1 MFGRRVWRLPSPG
14 AKAVQVMGGRTI
26 PIPVWVLAAAVA
38 MVLLVSGVS
47 AWLTGLVL
55 LAWIGSLWIVP
66 PPSVEER
73 APEPEA
79 MHLTRTGMR
88 EIIEHSGLPVLMLDG
103 TRIIVANAAAREAIG
118 THVVGQDARIA
129 FRHPVAVDLLSRPGG
144 GTATVQG
151 LIGPRSSWQMSR
163 QPIDERYCLIEL
175 VNRTSEADV
184 GRAHTDFV
192 ANASHE
198 LRTPLASIIGY
209 METLVEEGEAIKPDR
224 ATRFYATVLR
234 EARRLQTLV
243 EDLMSLS
250 RVEAEKHDQ
259 PRERVNL
266 VQLVRQASND
276 GAGSERQDK
285 LEFQM
290 PDQPMPV
297 RGDRKQLEQL
307 VRNLVDNAL
316 KYGGADTPVT
326 IALAPGAREMAVLT
340 VSDRGEGIAAEH
352 LPHLTRRF
360 YRTDPGRSRA
370 AGGTGLGLAI
380 VKHIVERHRGRLD
393 ISSTQGI
400 GTTVIVRIPLLL
412 DEISPESGAE
422 AGAVS

>member
-1 MFGRRVWRLPSPG
+1 
-14 AKAVQVMGGRTI
+14 MGGRAI
-26 PIPVWVLAAAVA
+26 PINAWVLAVATAAV
-38 MVLLVSGVS
+38 VLLAHGS
-47 AWLTGLVL
+47 AWLAALVL
-55 LAWIGSLWIVP
+55 GAWALSFWLVP
-66 PPSVEER
+66 PAQPGPESAA
-73 APEPEA
+73 APESVQ
-79 MHLTRTGMR
+79 LTRSGMR
-88 EIIEHSGLPVLMLDG
+88 EMIEHSGLPVLMLDG

-118 THVVGQDARIA
+118 THVVGQDARLA

-144 GTATVQG
+144 GTAMVQG
-151 LIGPRSSWQMSR
+151 LIGPRSSWQMTR
-163 QPIDERYCLIEL
+163 QPIDDRYCLIEL

-184 GRAHTDFV
+184 SRAHSDFV

-209 METLVEEGEAIKPDR
+209 IETLAEAGEALPPER
-224 ATRFYATVLR
+224 TARFYATVLR

-259 PRERVNL
+259 PRERVDLN
-266 VQLVRQASND
+266 QLVRQASND
-276 GAGSERQDK
+276 GAGSERLQR
-285 LEFQM
+285 LEFAI
-290 PDQPMPV
+290 PEAPLTV
-297 RGDRKQLEQL
+297 RGDRRQLEQL

-316 KYGGADTPVT
+316 KYGRPDTLVT
-326 IALAPGAREMAVLT
+326 VTLAPGAREMAVLT
-340 VSDRGEGIAAEH
+340 VRDLGEGVASEH

-393 ISSTQGI
+393 IASEPDI
-400 GTTVIVRIPLLL
+400 GTTVTVRLPLA
-412 DEISPESGAE
+412 S
-422 AGAVS
+422 